1 MGPIPM
7 PAGLLLLRLVLL
19 GFVLGASGV
28 KPTPARASGL
38 LDLLNSIA
46 PTAPANRPGLPPL
59 PAQPG
64 RGKNWVGTRIHPIG
78 LPLLVMAGH
87 ADSQRIRG
95 SGTPGAAVGLG
106 GAAPMETGIT
116 DELYWNLRTAQRV
129 VELGRQRGLNIQ
141 YYDPGLRTIPN
152 QNDPRTNWSV
162 GASHAAQGGYAM
174 EIHYDAYAPYGIGPG
189 IIPGVLYGFS
199 SIDEALAQEFGGYPY
214 DHRGMLGAPRRGIS
228 MLEIGQLEGRLENGL
243 RDPNSREQTLDAIAE
258 RVVNAL
264 QKGLAHGPVGGTAL
278 RQ

>member
-1 MGPIPM
+1 MGRTALPLR
-7 PAGLLLLRLVLL
+7 LLLLASLVLTS
-19 GFVLGASGV
+19 GASQS
-28 KPTPARASGL
+28 PARASGL

-46 PTAPANRPGLPPL
+46 PPAAPANQSGLPPL

-64 RGKNWVGTRIHPIG
+64 RSKNWVGTRIHPPG

-106 GAAPMETGIT
+106 GAAPMEAGIT
-116 DELYWNLRTAQRV
+116 DELYWNLQTAQRG

-141 YYDPGLRTIPN
+141 YYDPGLRTILD
-152 QNDPRTNWSV
+152 QNDPRSNWSV
-162 GASHAAQGGYAM
+162 GANHAAQGGYAV
-174 EIHYDAYAPYGIGPG
+174 EIHYDAYSPHGIGPG
-189 IIPGVLYGFS
+189 IIPSVLNGFS
-199 SIDEALAQEFGGYPY
+199 SLDEALANEFGGYPY

-243 RDPNSREQTLDAIAE
+243 RDPSRRDQTLNAIAE